1 MAFIINKNICRYC
14 ITALSLLY
22 FNITI
27 YLLIRMLK
35 KKDKSLM
42 DSLRSSNE
50 ELEEE
55 EKEFKE
61 ELKRSEENLDV
72 WTQKLNE

>member
-1 MAFIINKNICRYC
+1 
-14 ITALSLLY
+14 
-22 FNITI
+22 
-27 YLLIRMLK
+27 
-35 KKDKSLM
+35 M